1 MRPRGSQGRTPWIF
15 DLGANVSYRQSFS
28 VADLRVKLSVYNL
41 LNQQRIIQ
49 VDEELESVP
58 NGNPEYR
65 FGTAYQS
72 PRYALLTFNL
82 DF

>member
-1 MRPRGSQGRTPWIF
+1 M
-15 DLGANVSYRQSFS
+15 NVGYRHSFS

-41 LNQQRIIQ
+41 LNQERVIE
-49 VDEELESVP
+49 VDQELNSIP
-58 NGNPEYR
+58 DGNPKYR
-65 FGTAYQS
+65 VGTGYQS

>member
-1 MRPRGSQGRTPWIF
+1 
-15 DLGANVSYRQSFS
+15 

-41 LNQQRIIQ
+41 LNQQRIVQ
-49 VDEELESVP
+49 VDEELGSVP

-65 FGTAYQS
+65 YGTVYQS